1 VGAGWGPLVKP
12 EHWEPPD
19 PPKLLVSCKRV
30 AQELNIPQW
39 KANEICWS
47 LERVF
52 YSPGQGNYRVTRASL
67 DAFKDL
73 LEQGLT
79 IHAARAVMWRF
90 KEEGGLPAHDLDRDR
105 MDKIYWQ
112 SRQRRRW

>member
-1 VGAGWGPLVKP
+1 MVKP
-12 EHWEPPD
+12 EHREPPD
-19 PPKLLVSCKRV
+19 PPKPLVSCKRV
-30 AQELNIPQW
+30 AQELDVPLW

-52 YSPGQGNYRVTRASL
+52 YSPGRSNYRVTRSSL

-73 LEQGLT
+73 LERGLT

-90 KEEGGLPAHDLDRDR
+90 KEEGRDPPRDLDRER
-105 MDKIYWQ
+105 MDKIYWL
-112 SRQRRRW
+112 S